1 MGRSAT
7 DCRRLALSP
16 TCTLV
21 SAAALVAAVLLGV
34 APSAQPAQQ
43 KPLTLL
49 PSGLGRAPSQT
60 ELRAWD
66 LSIGPDGAELPA
78 GSGSPAQGELVF
90 MQRGCASCH
99 GPTGTEGPA
108 PVLVGA
114 KPTMSTNYFPIEYW
128 PFATSIWDYINR
140 AMPYDRPGNL
150 TANEVYA
157 VLAFLL
163 NRNGI
168 IREGDV
174 MDANSLRS
182 VRMPHR
188 ADYKG
193 PSPWTPETRRGFTIV
208 P

>member
-16 TCTLV
+16 TCTRV
-21 SAAALVAAVLLGV
+21 DAAALAAALMLLGV
-34 APSAQPAQQ
+34 VVAAQPQQ
-43 KPLTLL
+43 QSPS
-49 PSGLGRAPSQT
+49 PSGLGRAPTQA
-60 ELRAWD
+60 ELRSWD
-66 LSIGPDGAELPA
+66 LSIGPDGAELPP
-78 GSGSPAQGELVF
+78 GSGNPAQGEVVF

-128 PFATSIWDYINR
+128 PFAPSIWDYINR

-157 VLAFLL
+157 VMAFLL

-168 IREGDV
+168 IRDGDV
-174 MDANSLRS
+174 MDASSLRN

-193 PSPWTPETRRGFTIV
+193 PSPWTPDTRRGFAIR